1 MLTKN
6 QMQEID
12 KLFEKNGPTDMKN
25 MGRSLENLEKFEH
38 TLTSILPGFN
48 KLEGG
53 LRDNL
58 IAWICENS
66 FSAFY
71 KAYLDH
77 AGQWPLTT
85 TLHALGLGY
94 YLTTAPRG
102 GTHTVID
109 QCMFKAPIVANYTEG
124 VIQQCENEAKVC
136 RNILRN
142 LMPGMVGMIDNDVGG
157 IVQYAIDHGTRIV
170 HETVLEYGSG
180 EGVDEIHKAME
191 YLKIKPIATEWD
203 HVEYAKRMSFG
214 GEYLRRQVLAYLV
227 NKAFK
232 KETTTYLEL
241 ATEFG
246 LPTTGNQLGSALAPV
261 LRDLVTWC
269 QNRSLPPISALV
281 VRKSGGDEG
290 LPGSGFWPMVDEIGI
305 TKARKR
311 ELTAKY
317 HKEIFAYYDMSNV
330 MGD

>member
-1 MLTKN
+1 MLTKK
-6 QMQEID
+6 QIQEFD
-12 KLFEKNGPTDMKN
+12 NLFEKNNSTEVEIA
-25 MGRSLENLEKFEH
+25 LV
-38 TLTSILPGFN
+38 SILPGFN
-48 KLEGG
+48 NLEDG
-53 LRDNL
+53 LKNDL

-85 TLHALGLGY
+85 TLHSLGLGE

-102 GTHTVID
+102 DSHNVID
-109 QCMFKAPIVANYTEG
+109 SCMFKAPIMANYTEG
-124 VIQQCENEAKVC
+124 VIRDIADKEKEC
-136 RNILRN
+136 RKFLRN
-142 LMPGMVGMIDNDVGG
+142 LMPGIVGVMDNDVAA
-157 IVQYAIDHGTRIV
+157 IVQYALDHGTRIV
-170 HETVLEYGSG
+170 HETVLAYGSG
-180 EGVDEIHKAME
+180 EGTDEIHKAME
-191 YLKIKPIATEWD
+191 YLKIEPIATEWD
-203 HVEYAKRMSFG
+203 HVEYAKRTSFG

-246 LPTTGNQLGSALAPV
+246 LPTTGNQLGSTLAPV
-261 LRDLVTWC
+261 LRDLVIWC

-311 ELTAKY
+311 GLTAKY